1 MSVLTN
7 EASPAPLQRK
17 TNSVHLEAKDI
28 QPQKEVV
35 ATMSSKTIAALP
47 QMGSS
52 PDVIIEEIIEENLE
66 SE

>member
-1 MSVLTN
+1 MLTN
-7 EASPAPLQRK
+7 EAPPPPLQ
-17 TNSVHLEAKDI
+17 LEAKDVHLEVKNF
-28 QPQKEVV
+28 QPPKEVA
-35 ATMSSKTIAALP
+35 ATTSSKTVAALP